1 MPLSVQ
7 HRYAVLLADRTGDV
21 GTITTVA
28 TEVLAANPET
38 TPLDIENALRNAG
51 AQSYLIAG
59 VELTVVIGMQS
70 MPAAVDAAGMTAA
83 DNRAA
88 LAGKP
93 LATT

>member
-1 MPLSVQ
+1 
-7 HRYAVLLADRTGDV
+7 
-21 GTITTVA
+21 
-28 TEVLAANPET
+28 
-38 TPLDIENALRNAG
+38 
-51 AQSYLIAG
+51 LIAG

-70 MPAAVDAAGMTAA
+70 MLAAVDAAGMTAA